1 MILIIS
7 RDDFKTGKS
16 SHRIIGSWDDL
27 TPSHEMMKC
36 DHAGDDNW
44 SPHVTIYYHLRI
56 FNNIIITCDD
66 FTPSREMISR
76 ILSWDDAMT
85 ALEVK
90 IHRLK
95 RSQGIISARGC
106 WKTVLRNDMFASR
119 GAITSIVVWD
129 DIISSH
135 EIVWNRFKRHITFS
149 SQVIISS
156 HLTRSCFSTFHEAF
170 KNHLVRWKPIASRD
184 CKSSSQELLNHR
196 LTTGYIYISLDDDV
210 NRYLRWY
217 ITISRDDPES
227 SCDTYN
233 FFISSDNI
241 ISSHEMIIVN
251 VSWDVLI

>member
-1 MILIIS
+1 MWWFHTVPW
-7 RDDFKTGKS
+7 DDIKDTLMGWC
-16 SHRIIGSWDDL
+16 HDGSWGEN
-27 TPSHEMMKC
+27 S
-36 DHAGDDNW
+36 
-44 SPHVTIYYHLRI
+44 SPQEITRYHL
-56 FNNIIITCDD
+56 
-66 FTPSREMISR
+66 
-76 ILSWDDAMT
+76 
-85 ALEVK
+85 
-90 IHRLK
+90 
-95 RSQGIISARGC
+95 RGC